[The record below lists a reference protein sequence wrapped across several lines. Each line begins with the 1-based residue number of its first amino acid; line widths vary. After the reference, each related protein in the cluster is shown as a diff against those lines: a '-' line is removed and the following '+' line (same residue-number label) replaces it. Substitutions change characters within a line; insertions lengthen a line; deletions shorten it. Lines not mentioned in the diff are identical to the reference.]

1 MLGAWF
7 GGKKP
12 DFKAF
17 LRPLA
22 VQLNKL
28 RAGVN
33 MNTPI
38 GEIPISFSTLTMT
51 ADNQAKEAV
60 VNYQSTV
67 CGICQQVPEFVENAV
82 GLANVPTFPFRQQPA
97 PLRTRHNMVALGQQA
112 VQQQEPVNGLKGGTP
127 LLWINNLDPVLP
139 IDYQHNVCL
148 RVMAKLLS
156 LWFGEAGAGK
166 EFSRKNHVDAFD
178 KLLKDTRPP
187 SFITRPPRPYTKY
200 IKYWKAVEYRN
211 FLLYYGPIVL
221 RTLLPDDLFRHFLLL
236 SGGIRIFL
244 GPSISIAESARGQEM
259 LNLFVKQFEDLYDGR
274 RYISKTVHSLVHVE
288 LCVLKT
294 GPLWATSCFP
304 FESTYHFLV
313 KMIHGTRF
321 VLHQVRSSFL
331 SEKQNKTKQN
341 KLTVKQ

>member
-112 VQQQEPVNGLKGGTP
+112 VQQQEPVNDLKGGTP

-139 IDYQHNVCL
+139 IDYQHTYACV
-148 RVMAKLLS
+148 S
-156 LWFGEAGAGK
+156 W
-166 EFSRKNHVDAFD
+166 
-178 KLLKDTRPP
+178 P
-187 SFITRPPRPYTKY
+187 SSSP
-200 IKYWKAVEYRN
+200 
-211 FLLYYGPIVL
+211 
-221 RTLLPDDLFRHFLLL
+221 
-236 SGGIRIFL
+236 SG
-244 GPSISIAESARGQEM
+244 SARQER
-259 LNLFVKQFEDLYDGR
+259 GR
-274 RYISKTVHSLVHVE
+274 NSAGRTTST
-288 LCVLKT
+288 
-294 GPLWATSCFP
+294 PLTS
-304 FESTYHFLV
+304 S
-313 KMIHGTRF
+313 
-321 VLHQVRSSFL
+321 
-331 SEKQNKTKQN
+331 
-341 KLTVKQ
+341 

>member
-82 GLANVPTFPFRQQPA
+82 GLANVTTFPFQQQPA
-97 PLRTRHNMVALGQQA
+97 PLRTRDNI
-112 VQQQEPVNGLKGGTP
+112 GGTWAAGGTAARTSERSQGRDSSVVDQRP
-127 LLWINNLDPVLP
+127 R
-139 IDYQHNVCL
+139 L
-148 RVMAKLLS
+148 RAS
-156 LWFGEAGAGK
+156 
-166 EFSRKNHVDAFD
+166 D
-178 KLLKDTRPP
+178 
-187 SFITRPPRPYTKY
+187 
-200 IKYWKAVEYRN
+200 
-211 FLLYYGPIVL
+211 
-221 RTLLPDDLFRHFLLL
+221 
-236 SGGIRIFL
+236 
-244 GPSISIAESARGQEM
+244 
-259 LNLFVKQFEDLYDGR
+259 
-274 RYISKTVHSLVHVE
+274 
-288 LCVLKT
+288 
-294 GPLWATSCFP
+294 
-304 FESTYHFLV
+304 
-313 KMIHGTRF
+313 
-321 VLHQVRSSFL
+321 
-331 SEKQNKTKQN
+331 
-341 KLTVKQ
+341 